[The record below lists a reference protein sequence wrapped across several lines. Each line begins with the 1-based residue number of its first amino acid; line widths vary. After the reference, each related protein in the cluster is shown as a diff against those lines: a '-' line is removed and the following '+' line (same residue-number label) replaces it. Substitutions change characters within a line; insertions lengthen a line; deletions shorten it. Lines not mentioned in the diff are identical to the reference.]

1 MSESY
6 ISENPIHVTITH
18 RCNSKKKEIVRMLDK
33 SQYTLTQEYPEML

>member
-18 RCNSKKKEIVRMLDK
+18 MYNSKKKEIIRMLDI
-33 SQYTLTQEYPEML
+33 SQYTVIQECPERL